1 MKRMKIVTLIGTRPE
16 IIRLSR
22 VISKLDEHCENI
34 IVHTGQNY
42 DYELNKIFFEDLKIR
57 KPDYFLN
64 CVKNHE
70 SYASAIGNII
80 KYFDE
85 ILSKLN
91 PELVLTLGDTN
102 SGLGVIAAKRRKIPI
117 FHMEAG
123 NRCFDQRVPEE
134 INRKIID
141 HTSDINLTYSSIA
154 KSHLIQEGFPSN
166 QIIKIG
172 SPMKEVLNYYKN
184 NFENSK
190 ILNKFNLKKGNYFLI
205 STHREE
211 NINDDRM
218 FIKLL
223 EMINFLKD
231 NYKIPIVISL
241 HPRTKNKL
249 VEKRIKFDKN
259 IKISKPL
266 GYFDYMWLQLNSKVV
281 LSDSGTITEE
291 ASIMKFHALNIRQ
304 TNERQEG
311 MEEGAVMM
319 VGLNINRISQ
329 GIKIIEETQNK
340 SNKWGLENI
349 QDYEVENV
357 SDKVLRIIH
366 SYTDY
371 INHYIWHKEI

>member
-1 MKRMKIVTLIGTRPE
+1 MKKMKLVTLIGTRPE

-22 VISKLDEHCENI
+22 VIFKLDNYCENI

-42 DYELNKIFFEDLKIR
+42 DYELNKIFFEDLRIR

-64 CVKNHE
+64 CVGNNE
-70 SYASAIGNII
+70 NYATAIGNII

-91 PELVLTLGDTN
+91 PEAVLTLGDTN

-141 HTSDINLTYSSIA
+141 HTSDINLTYSAIA
-154 KSHLIQEGFPSN
+154 KSHLIREGFPTN

-172 SPMKEVLNYYKN
+172 SPMKEVLKHYKN
-184 NFENSK
+184 DIENSN
-190 ILNKFNLKKGNYFLI
+190 ILKMFNLKKGNYFLL

-211 NINDDRM
+211 NINDDQM
-218 FIKLL
+218 FTKLL
-223 EMINFLKD
+223 DMIYFLKD

-241 HPRTKNKL
+241 HPRTKKKFA
-249 VEKRIKFDKN
+249 EKNIEFDEN

-266 GYFDYMWLQLNSKVV
+266 GYFDYMCLQLNSKVV

-291 ASIMKFHALNIRQ
+291 SSIMKFHALNIRQ

-311 MEEGAVMM
+311 MEEGSVMM

-329 GIKIIEETQNK
+329 GIKIIEEKQIK
-340 SNKWGLENI
+340 SEKWLLDKV
-349 QDYEVENV
+349 QDYDVENV
-357 SDKVLRIIH
+357 SEKVLRIIH

-371 INHYIWHKEI
+371 INHYIWHKQI